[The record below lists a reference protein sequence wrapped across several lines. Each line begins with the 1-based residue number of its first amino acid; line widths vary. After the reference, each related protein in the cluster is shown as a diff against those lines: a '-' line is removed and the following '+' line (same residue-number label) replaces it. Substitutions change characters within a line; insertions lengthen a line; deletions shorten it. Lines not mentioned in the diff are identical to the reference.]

1 MLKHFLFL
9 FIIFFPISLSL
20 NPFSIKSLTKLIKY
34 SDAAIKMDGI
44 VYTLVLNVEVFVIFE
59 DTILKFLLKKTMK
72 YKFKEFIINL

>member
-9 FIIFFPISLSL
+9 LIIFFPISLSQ
-20 NPFSIKSLTKLIKY
+20 NPFSPKSLTTLTKY
-34 SDAAIKMDGI
+34 SDVTIKMDGI

-59 DTILKFLLKKTMK
+59 DTILKFLLKKIMK